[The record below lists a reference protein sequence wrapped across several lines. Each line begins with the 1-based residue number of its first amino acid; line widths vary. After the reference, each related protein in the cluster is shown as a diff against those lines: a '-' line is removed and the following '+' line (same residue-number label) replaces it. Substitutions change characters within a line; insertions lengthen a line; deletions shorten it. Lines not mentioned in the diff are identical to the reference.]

1 MLIGAMS
8 CDGGGGGG
16 ASGGGGGGG
25 RIVSSL
31 TKYLV
36 FARFCGARRGFDESV
51 LHPIKPGP
59 KDQQK
64 TYPRAG
70 YNTLILLNKLASET
84 TRRKARFCLQKLP
97 PPAPPSWSSTLV

>member
-16 ASGGGGGGG
+16 ASGGGGG

-36 FARFCGARRGFDESV
+36 FARFCGARRGFDERV
-51 LHPIKPGP
+51 LHPSKPGP

-64 TYPRAG
+64 TCPKLA
-70 YNTLILLNKLASET
+70 YNTLILLNKLVAKT
-84 TRRKARFCLQKLP
+84 TRGKA
-97 PPAPPSWSSTLV
+97 